1 MDLKNK
7 SFFLSFAYHLL
18 VKNMLSEREFFIGSL
33 RDHLYY
39 LRTIREFCITIE
51 LSFYKNNEDYIK
63 MAQNFA
69 DKCDELGREAISYTG
84 GFVSQEALSSGIYV
98 TEFSLPCEKLTEK
111 LFGIKIDTAF
121 TQQELELKAGIN
133 ENINSNVISGIK
145 KLNEKALVFA
155 NNFSKFCEEIRNKL
169 DTNNLFSFSYSDFFS
184 YIFDEINTY
193 ILDLERI
200 IRMEGYSPIY
210 AVGYEYNFATTL
222 QKTARF
228 IRDWVD
234 VKSVDVFDMAS
245 FYVNSFGE
253 IIDKY
258 LKASISPD
266 VQEEL
271 ATVTNNLLAD
281 YQDFLRN
288 ILKRLLAKEIYF
300 ITPPVSIDNIYTSV
314 NFYKFTLDLQDKE
327 IE

>member
-1 MDLKNK
+1 
-7 SFFLSFAYHLL
+7 
-18 VKNMLSEREFFIGSL
+18 MLTDKEFFIESL

-51 LSFYKNNEDYIK
+51 LSFYKNNEKYIK
-63 MAQNFA
+63 MAQDFA
-69 DKCDELGREAISYTG
+69 NKCDELGKEAISYTA
-84 GFVSQEALSSGIYV
+84 GFVSKEALDSGIYV

-121 TQQELELKAGIN
+121 TEEELRLQAGIN
-133 ENINSNVISGIK
+133 ENINTSIIEGIK
-145 KLNEKALVFA
+145 RLNQKALVYA
-155 NNFSKFCEEIRNKL
+155 KNFSTFCVEIRDKL

-210 AVGYEYNFATTL
+210 AVGYEYNFVVTL

-234 VKSVDVFDMAS
+234 VKNEDVFDMANY
-245 FYVNSFGE
+245 FVNSFGE

-271 ATVTNNLLAD
+271 SIETKKELTD
-281 YQDFLRN
+281 YQEFLKN
-288 ILKRLLAKEIYF
+288 ILRKLIEGEIYF

-314 NFYKFTLDLQDKE
+314 NFYKFTLDKE
-327 IE
+327 EGEI

>member
-1 MDLKNK
+1 
-7 SFFLSFAYHLL
+7 
-18 VKNMLSEREFFIGSL
+18 MLTEREFFIQSL

-69 DKCDELGREAISYTG
+69 NKCDELGREAISYTG
-84 GFVSQEALSSGIYV
+84 GFVSSEALNSGIYV

-121 TQQELELKAGIN
+121 TKQELELLEGIN
-133 ENINSNVISGIK
+133 ENINSEVINGIK
-145 KLNEKALVFA
+145 KLNEKALIFA

-234 VKSVDVFDMAS
+234 VKSVDVFDMANY
-245 FYVNSFGE
+245 YVNSFGE

-258 LKASISPD
+258 LKASISPL

-271 ATVTNNLLAD
+271 SNETNKILLD
-281 YQDFLRN
+281 YQDFLRG
-288 ILKRLLAKEIYF
+288 ILRRLINKELYF

-314 NFYKFTLDLQDKE
+314 NFYIFTLNKQESEVK
-327 IE
+327 

>member
-1 MDLKNK
+1 
-7 SFFLSFAYHLL
+7 
-18 VKNMLSEREFFIGSL
+18 MLTEREFFIQSL
-33 RDHLYY
+33 RNHLYY

-51 LSFYKNNEDYIK
+51 LSFYKNNENYINI
-63 MAQNFA
+63 AQDFA
-69 DKCDELGREAISYTG
+69 NKCDELGKEAISYTG
-84 GFVSQEALSSGIYV
+84 GLVSKEALNSGIYV
-98 TEFSLPCEKLTEK
+98 TEFSLPCEELTEK
-111 LFGIKIDTAF
+111 LFGINIDTAF
-121 TQQELELKAGIN
+121 TKKELELQAGIN
-133 ENINSNVISGIK
+133 ENINKEVIESIK
-145 KLNEKALVFA
+145 KLNTKALVFA

-210 AVGYEYNFATTL
+210 AVGYEYNFVVTL

-228 IRDWVD
+228 IRDWVN

-245 FYVNSFGE
+245 YYVNSFGE

-266 VQEEL
+266 VQKSL
-271 ATVTNNLLAD
+271 ADDANNLLVD
-281 YQDFLRN
+281 YQDFLKN
-288 ILKRLLAKEIYF
+288 ILRRLLAREIYF

-314 NFYKFTLDLQDKE
+314 NFYKFTLDLQESEVRND
-327 IE
+327 

>member
-1 MDLKNK
+1 
-7 SFFLSFAYHLL
+7 
-18 VKNMLSEREFFIGSL
+18 MLTEREFFIQSL

-84 GFVSQEALSSGIYV
+84 GFVSSEALNSGIYV

-121 TQQELELKAGIN
+121 TKQELELLEGIN
-133 ENINSNVISGIK
+133 ENINSEVINGIK

-234 VKSVDVFDMAS
+234 VKSVDVFDMANY
-245 FYVNSFGE
+245 YVNSFGE

-258 LKASISPD
+258 LKASISPS

-271 ATVTNNLLAD
+271 SNETNKILLD
-281 YQDFLRN
+281 YQDFLRG
-288 ILKRLLAKEIYF
+288 ILSRLINKELYF

-314 NFYKFTLDLQDKE
+314 NFYIFTLNKQE
-327 IE
+327 SEVE

>member
-1 MDLKNK
+1 
-7 SFFLSFAYHLL
+7 
-18 VKNMLSEREFFIGSL
+18 MLTEREFFIQSL

-39 LRTIREFCITIE
+39 LRTIRQFCITIE
-51 LSFYKNNEDYIK
+51 LSFYKNNESYIS
-63 MAQNFA
+63 MAQDFA
-69 DKCDELGREAISYTG
+69 NKCDELGREAISYTG
-84 GFVSQEALSSGIYV
+84 GFVSKEALNSGIYV

-111 LFGIKIDTAF
+111 LFGIEIDTAF

-133 ENINSNVISGIK
+133 ESINSTVINNIK

-155 NNFSKFCEEIRNKL
+155 NNFSKFCTEIRDKL

-210 AVGYEYNFATTL
+210 AVGYEYNFAVTL

-234 VKSVDVFDMAS
+234 VKSTDVFDMAS

-253 IIDKY
+253 IIDEY

-266 VQEEL
+266 VQETL
-271 ATVTNNLLAD
+271 ANETNKLLVD

-288 ILKRLLAKEIYF
+288 ILKRLISRELYF
-300 ITPPVSIDNIYTSV
+300 ITPPVSIDNIYTSI
-314 NFYKFTLDLQDKE
+314 NFYKFTLDLQESEVK
-327 IE
+327 

>member
-1 MDLKNK
+1 
-7 SFFLSFAYHLL
+7 
-18 VKNMLSEREFFIGSL
+18 MLTEREFFIQSL

-84 GFVSQEALSSGIYV
+84 GFVSSEALNSGIYV

-121 TQQELELKAGIN
+121 TREELEFLAGIN
-133 ENINSNVISGIK
+133 ENINSEVINGIK

-234 VKSVDVFDMAS
+234 VKSVDVFDMANY
-245 FYVNSFGE
+245 YVNSFGE

-258 LKASISPD
+258 LKASISPS

-271 ATVTNNLLAD
+271 SNETNKILLD
-281 YQDFLRN
+281 YQDFLRG
-288 ILKRLLAKEIYF
+288 ILRRLINKELYF

-314 NFYKFTLDLQDKE
+314 NFYIFTLNKQE
-327 IE
+327 SEVE

>member
-1 MDLKNK
+1 
-7 SFFLSFAYHLL
+7 
-18 VKNMLSEREFFIGSL
+18 MLTEREFFIQSL

-51 LSFYKNNEDYIK
+51 LSFYKNNENYIK
-63 MAQNFA
+63 MAQDFA
-69 DKCDELGREAISYTG
+69 NKCDELGRDAISYTG
-84 GFVSQEALSSGIYV
+84 GFVSSEALNSGIYV
-98 TEFSLPCEKLTEK
+98 TEFSLPCERLTEK

-121 TQQELELKAGIN
+121 TEQELNLKAGIN
-133 ENINSNVISGIK
+133 ESINDNVISGIK
-145 KLNEKALVFA
+145 TLNEKALTFA

-169 DTNNLFSFSYSDFFS
+169 DNNSLFSFSYSDFFS

-193 ILDLERI
+193 IQDLERI

-210 AVGYEYNFATTL
+210 AVGYEYNFVTTL

-234 VKSVDVFDMAS
+234 VKSVDVFDMANY
-245 FYVNSFGE
+245 YVNSFGE

-258 LKASISPD
+258 LKASISPE

-271 ATVTNNLLAD
+271 SSETSMILVD
-281 YQDFLRN
+281 YQDFLN
-288 ILKRLLAKEIYF
+288 GILRRLINKELYF
-300 ITPPVSIDNIYTSV
+300 ITPPVSVDNIYTSV
-314 NFYKFTLDLQDKE
+314 NFYIFTLRRQESEVK
-327 IE
+327 

>member
-1 MDLKNK
+1 MLNERD
-7 SFFLSFAYHLL
+7 FF
-18 VKNMLSEREFFIGSL
+18 VQSL

-51 LSFYKNNEDYIK
+51 LSFYKNNNEYINI
-63 MAQNFA
+63 AGDFA
-69 DKCDELGREAISYTG
+69 NKCDELGREAISYTG
-84 GFVSQEALSSGIYV
+84 GFVSKEALDSGIYV

-111 LFGIKIDTAF
+111 LFGIDINTAF
-121 TQQELELKAGIN
+121 TQKELEFQAGIN
-133 ENINSNVISGIK
+133 ENINKEIIENIK
-145 KLNEKALVFA
+145 KLNNKALVFA
-155 NNFSKFCEEIRNKL
+155 NNFSKFCEEIRDKL
-169 DTNNLFSFSYSDFFS
+169 DTNNLFSFLYSDFFS
-184 YIFDEINTY
+184 YIFDEINMY

-210 AVGYEYNFATTL
+210 AVGYEYNFAVTL
-222 QKTARF
+222 QKTSRF

-234 VKSVDVFDMAS
+234 VKSIDVFDMAS

-271 ATVTNNLLAD
+271 ANQTNNLLGD
-281 YQDFLRN
+281 YQDFIKGILR
-288 ILKRLLAKEIYF
+288 RLIAGDIYF

-314 NFYKFTLDLQDKE
+314 NFYKFTLDLQESEVKK
-327 IE
+327 

>member
-1 MDLKNK
+1 
-7 SFFLSFAYHLL
+7 
-18 VKNMLSEREFFIGSL
+18 MLTEREFFIQSL

-51 LSFYKNNEDYIK
+51 LSFYKNNENYIK
-63 MAQNFA
+63 MAQDFA
-69 DKCDELGREAISYTG
+69 NKCDELGRDAISYTG
-84 GFVSQEALSSGIYV
+84 GFVSSEALNSGIYV

-121 TQQELELKAGIN
+121 TEQELNLKAGIN
-133 ENINSNVISGIK
+133 ESINNSIISGIK
-145 KLNEKALVFA
+145 VLNEKALAFA
-155 NNFSKFCEEIRNKL
+155 NSFSKFCEEIRNKL
-169 DTNNLFSFSYSDFFS
+169 DNNSLFSFSYSDFFS

-193 ILDLERI
+193 IQDLERI

-222 QKTARF
+222 QKTAKF

-234 VKSVDVFDMAS
+234 VKSVDVFDMANY
-245 FYVNSFGE
+245 YVNSFGE

-258 LKASISPD
+258 LKASISPE

-271 ATVTNNLLAD
+271 SNETNKILID
-281 YQDFLRN
+281 YQDFLKG
-288 ILKRLLAKEIYF
+288 ILRRLINKELYF

-314 NFYKFTLDLQDKE
+314 NFYIFTLRRQESEVK
-327 IE
+327 

>member
-1 MDLKNK
+1 
-7 SFFLSFAYHLL
+7 
-18 VKNMLSEREFFIGSL
+18 MLNDKEFYIESL

-51 LSFYKNNEDYIK
+51 LSFYKNNLQYIEIC
-63 MAQNFA
+63 NDFA
-69 DKCDELGREAISYTG
+69 NKCDELGREAISYTG
-84 GFVSQEALSSGIYV
+84 GLVSKEALDSGIYV

-121 TQQELELKAGIN
+121 TKEELDLQSGIN
-133 ENINSNVISGIK
+133 ENINSDVKNGIK

-155 NNFSKFCEEIRNKL
+155 NNFSTFCVEIRDKM
-169 DTNNLFSFSYSDFFS
+169 DNNELFSFSYSDFFS

-193 ILDLERI
+193 ISDLERI

-210 AVGYEYNFATTL
+210 AVGYEYNFCTTL
-222 QKTARF
+222 EKTAKYL
-228 IRDWVD
+228 RDWVD
-234 VKSVDVFDMAS
+234 VKSIDVFDLAS
-245 FYVNSFGE
+245 YYANSFGE

-258 LKASISPD
+258 LKASISPS

-271 ATVTNNLLAD
+271 SIETRKLLTD

-288 ILKRLLAKEIYF
+288 ILQRLINKELYF

-314 NFYKFTLDLQDKE
+314 NFYKFNLEKE
-327 IE
+327 ESEARNVR

>member
-1 MDLKNK
+1 
-7 SFFLSFAYHLL
+7 
-18 VKNMLSEREFFIGSL
+18 MLTEREFFIQSL

-84 GFVSQEALSSGIYV
+84 GFVSSEALNSGIYV

-121 TQQELELKAGIN
+121 TRQELELLEGIN
-133 ENINSNVISGIK
+133 ENIDSEVINGIK
-145 KLNEKALVFA
+145 KLNEKALIFA

-234 VKSVDVFDMAS
+234 VKSVDVFDMANY
-245 FYVNSFGE
+245 YVNSFGE

-258 LKASISPD
+258 LKASISPS

-271 ATVTNNLLAD
+271 SNETNKILLD
-281 YQDFLRN
+281 YQDFLRG
-288 ILKRLLAKEIYF
+288 ILRRLINKELYF

-314 NFYKFTLDLQDKE
+314 NFYIFTLNKQESEVK
-327 IE
+327 